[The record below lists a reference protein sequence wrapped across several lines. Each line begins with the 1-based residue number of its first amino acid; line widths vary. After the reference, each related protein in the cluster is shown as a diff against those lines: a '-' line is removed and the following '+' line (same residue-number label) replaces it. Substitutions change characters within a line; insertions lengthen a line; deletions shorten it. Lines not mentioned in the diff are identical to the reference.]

1 MAMRSIDMRIPL
13 LAGAAIILLAFS
25 PAKAAENAAPI
36 QFVAG
41 TGEAPVADAPVD
53 QPAPLRL
60 SDERAGK
67 DDMQAELMALSGKMA
82 DPRMQD
88 GVADMVGKMAQAMMD
103 MPVGNVAAAI
113 EKAVPGEKVRVNGH
127 RVRAGDTVADLA
139 GRDADRLPG
148 QIDKGVHQAM
158 GLMSGLAAA
167 FATMLPEFQK
177 LGDEL
182 EKSFAE
188 IEATARPL
196 DRD

>member
-1 MAMRSIDMRIPL
+1 MRSIDLRIPL

-41 TGEAPVADAPVD
+41 TGEAPVADAQAD
-53 QPAPLRL
+53 EPAPIRL
-60 SDERAGK
+60 ANERVER
-67 DDMQAELMALSGKMA
+67 DDMQADLMALSDKMA

-88 GVADMVGKMAQAMMD
+88 GVADMVGKMAQAMMN
-103 MPVGNVAAAI
+103 MPVGNMAAAI
-113 EKAVPGEKVRVNGH
+113 ERAVPGENVRVNGR

-158 GLMSGLAAA
+158 GLMSGLTAA

-182 EKSFAE
+182 EKSFE
-188 IEATARPL
+188 QFDEAARPL